1 MNIEDSISI
10 GKLVGLVI
18 NVGLQY
24 LVWRYLF
31 VYYSLSGEKSE
42 FYKNSNAFTVLII
55 AFSLIVYGFASSS
68 NPFVGLAFLIGMFYF
83 AFTLKKK
90 WDSNDILPDPFSN
103 E

>member
-31 VYYSLSGEKSE
+31 VYYSLSGEKS
-42 FYKNSNAFTVLII
+42 
-55 AFSLIVYGFASSS
+55 
-68 NPFVGLAFLIGMFYF
+68 
-83 AFTLKKK
+83 
-90 WDSNDILPDPFSN
+90 
-103 E
+103 

>member
-10 GKLVGLVI
+10 GKLIGLVI
-18 NVGLQY
+18 NIGLQY

-31 VYYSLSGEKSE
+31 VYYSLYGEKIE

-55 AFSLIVYGFASSS
+55 AFSLMVYGFVSTS
-68 NPFVGLAFLIGMFYF
+68 NPYVGFAFIIGMFYF

-90 WDSNDILPDPFSN
+90 WDTNDTLPNPFSN
-103 E
+103 N